1 MKTVLLDCNIYDQL
15 EADETTRKRLAS
27 LVLQGKVR
35 VIATPK
41 VIDELRASPFEGVPD
56 WFPIDTEPEAVFVLD
71 HAYLDMARLGSG
83 NVYERHRGDSNNIA
97 DAIIADSSV
106 DLADIAVSED
116 RRFVRRLKEAS
127 AKCRA
132 MDYGGFVAWLRSE
145 CPHL

>member
-1 MKTVLLDCNIYDQL
+1 MNGAARPCI
-15 EADETTRKRLAS
+15 TRR
-27 LVLQGKVR
+27 QGPTR
-35 VIATPK
+35 
-41 VIDELRASPFEGVPD
+41 PD
-56 WFPIDTEPEAVFVLD
+56 WTPFSPLAPNRTHENAEGKTPWDQ
-71 HAYLDMARLGSG
+71 
-83 NVYERHRGDSNNIA
+83 
-97 DAIIADSSV
+97 IIADSSV